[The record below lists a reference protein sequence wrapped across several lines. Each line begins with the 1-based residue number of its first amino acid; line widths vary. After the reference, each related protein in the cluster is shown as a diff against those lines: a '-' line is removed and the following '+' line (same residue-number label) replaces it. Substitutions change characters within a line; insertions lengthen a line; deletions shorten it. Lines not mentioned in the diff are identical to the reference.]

1 MIKEYI
7 EKNTAEMVR
16 RLSELVAIPG
26 VFEATPSKG
35 APFGKNIRRSLEYVL
50 NMGQQMGFQV
60 KNYDGYAGE
69 ITAGKGSR
77 MIGILCHTDVVS
89 AGEGW
94 NTEPF
99 DPVEKDGKLYGRGT
113 SDDKGPLVAS
123 LFAMKYLADNQMI
136 PEDACLRMIVGTDEE
151 ESWRCIR

>member
-1 MIKEYI
+1 MAREYV

-16 RLSELVAIPG
+16 CLKELVAIPG
-26 VFEATPSKG
+26 IFEDAPSKG
-35 APFGKNIRRSLEYVL
+35 APFGKNIQKSLEYVL
-50 NMGQQMGFQV
+50 RMGQQMGFQV

-69 ITAGKGSR
+69 ITAGEGNR

-94 NTEPF
+94 NTDPF

-113 SDDKGPLVAS
+113 SDDKGPLVSS
-123 LFAMKYLADNQMI
+123 LFAMKYLADNQLI
-136 PEDACLRMIVGTDEE
+136 PKDTCLRMIV
-151 ESWRCIR
+151 